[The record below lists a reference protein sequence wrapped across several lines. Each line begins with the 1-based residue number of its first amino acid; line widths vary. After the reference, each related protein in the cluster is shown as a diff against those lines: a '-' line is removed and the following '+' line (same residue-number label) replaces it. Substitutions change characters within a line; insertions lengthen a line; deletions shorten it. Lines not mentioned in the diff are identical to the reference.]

1 MKLTL
6 TEGMAGEKIQDIVA
20 ETDSVKEV
28 LEHVFAWKNDLQ
40 NQKAFKIE
48 LYDKLTFDT
57 ENHRIIIDFGSWTT
71 FMLVSDVSDE
81 QMQQFTSF

>member
-28 LEHVFAWKNDLQ
+28 LEHIFAWKNDLE

-48 LYDKLTFDT
+48 PYDKLTFDT
-57 ENHRIIIDFGSWTT
+57 ENHQIIIDFGSWTT

>member
-28 LEHVFAWKNDLQ
+28 LEHIFAWKNDLE

-48 LYDKLTFDT
+48 PYDKLTFDT

-81 QMQQFTSF
+81 QMQQFTSL

>member
-28 LEHVFAWKNDLQ
+28 LEHIFAWKNDL
-40 NQKAFKIE
+40 
-48 LYDKLTFDT
+48 
-57 ENHRIIIDFGSWTT
+57 EN
-71 FMLVSDVSDE
+71 
-81 QMQQFTSF
+81 